1 MIGPYE
7 LSNII
12 YVFIVIIFVI
22 AIAYTVMHNTRIR
35 KRQRELL
42 QPGEEILNTP
52 SSIVAATESL
62 QHDRHK

>member
-42 QPGEEILNTP
+42 KPGEEILNTP

>member
-1 MIGPYE
+1 MIGPWE

-12 YVFIVIIFVI
+12 YVVIVIAFVI
-22 AIAYTVMHNTRIR
+22 AVAYTVVHNTRIR

-42 QPGEEILNTP
+42 RPGEEILNTP